1 VQILF
6 SRPPR
11 LHLLKSL
18 SLKSRAVVIQAV
30 AAILVAVIQAVAA
43 TPVAAVIRVVVAILV
58 AVIRAVAVTPVVVA
72 IRAVVVIPV
81 AVMATEMAA
90 ALREPI
96 ATSN

>member
-18 SLKSRAVVIQAV
+18 SLKSRTVVIQAV
-30 AAILVAVIQAVAA
+30 AAILVVAVIQAVAA
-43 TPVAAVIRVVVAILV
+43 TPVAAVIR
-58 AVIRAVAVTPVVVA
+58 AVAVTPVMVA

-81 AVMATEMAA
+81 AVMATEMAV
-90 ALREPI
+90 ALRERI
-96 ATSN
+96 VISN